1 LTTEVHKLP
10 KAAIFD
16 LDGTLLDSVDLHALP
31 WQEAMLKFGHDVTFE
46 QVRSQIG
53 KDGDKLTPV
62 FLSADEQRDRGKEM
76 EEWRVKRFKTEY
88 RPLVRPFSAVPDL
101 LQRARNAGLR
111 IAVLPR
117 RRRMKLTS
125 ISTSQALPTWWI

>member
-1 LTTEVHKLP
+1 
-10 KAAIFD
+10 
-16 LDGTLLDSVDLHALP
+16 LDSVDLHALP